1 MNKKILLGVVGIGLA
16 VFGVYV
22 AFCPSQRI
30 IKKDIATTPVVVDGA
45 RSEKDATYKINGMSV
60 TLKNGVAEMEAAPG
74 SASKIITR
82 YFGNEVRHD
91 FDGDGSQDVAFL
103 VTQETGGSGTFFYL
117 VAALNKPTGYIGSAD
132 AVLLGDRVAP
142 QPTNMGKGNIIVVN
156 YAERAPGEPFT
167 TQPSIGKSGW
177 YLLDPVSMQFGV
189 VEQNFS
195 GEADPARMTLGMQK
209 WHWIKTTHA
218 DGTETKPRDP
228 ERFVITFGSE
238 SFSATTDC
246 NNVGG
251 PYTAKG
257 DTLVFGAG
265 MISTMMACMDSQ
277 EGEFTGSLQS
287 VNKYHFTNRGELILE
302 MTNKGSITFK

>member
-1 MNKKILLGVVGIGLA
+1 MNKKILLWVVGVGLV

-22 AFCPSQRI
+22 AFCPSQNI
-30 IKKDIATTPVVVDGA
+30 IKKETTAPVVVGGA

-60 TLKNGVAEMEAAPG
+60 TLKNGVSEMEAAPG

-117 VAALNKPTGYIGSAD
+117 VAALNKPTGYVGSAD

-142 QPTNMGKGNIIVVN
+142 QTTHIGKGNIVVVN
-156 YAERAPGEPFT
+156 YADRQRGESFT
-167 TQPSIGKSGW
+167 TQPSQGKSMW
-177 YLLDPVSMQFGV
+177 LLLDPTTMQFGI
-189 VEQNFS
+189 VEPDFT
-195 GEADPARMTLGMQK
+195 GEADPARMSLGMKK
-209 WHWIKTTHA
+209 WSWVSTTYA
-218 DGTETKPRDP
+218 DGTTMKPRDP
-228 ERFVITFGSE
+228 ARFVITFGSE

-277 EGEFTGSLQS
+277 EGDFTGSLQS
-287 VNKYHFTNRGELILE
+287 VNKYHFTGRGELILE
-302 MTNKGSITFK
+302 MTNKGSMTFK